1 MQVLPESTR
10 LKQRFPLIISL
21 KQLRNY
27 NRKLFGVRH
36 KNRREHN
43 QHFKLLF
50 FKINLHFFTP
60 NQISTYG
67 KQNFSLMNSNYLVFF
82 TPEIQR

>member
-1 MQVLPESTR
+1 MQVLPESTH
-10 LKQRFPLIISL
+10 LKQRFPLIVSL

-27 NRKLFGVRH
+27 NRKLFCVRH
-36 KNRREHN
+36 KNRREYN

-50 FKINLHFFTP
+50 FKINLFFFTP

-67 KQNFSLMNSNYLVFF
+67 KQNLSLMNSNYLVFF
-82 TPEIQR
+82 TPEMQR